1 MKDEYISAFLVKN
14 KKQFRIS
21 DYMTIRQ
28 ELSAVDDKFFPV
40 LISTSFRGNWC
51 VVIGIILLCIAIFFI
66 AFVLVMDDNQR
77 FYILNLLWGLGIYTS
92 TWTWTYILPIGLICL
107 FTIPISICF
116 LTVARK
122 NENLEKLNV
131 LIKNLTTIS

>member
-51 VVIGIILLCIAIFFI
+51 VVIGIILLCIAIFSIII
-66 AFVLVMDDNQR
+66 ALVDSLTETRIWMWALLIG
-77 FYILNLLWGLGIYTS
+77 ILTLCVSIFLLVS
-92 TWTWTYILPIGLICL
+92 
-107 FTIPISICF
+107 
-116 LTVARK
+116 ARK
-122 NENLEKLNV
+122 NVNHQKLKV
-131 LIKNLTTIS
+131 LIKNLITIS

>member
-21 DYMTIRQ
+21 DYMIIRQ

-66 AFVLVMDDNQR
+66 AFVLVMDDNWR
-77 FYILNLLWGLGIYTS
+77 LYIYSLLLNLGIYN
-92 TWTWTYILPIGLICL
+92 WTWTYILPIGLISL
-107 FTIPISICF
+107 FTVPISIYL

-122 NENLEKLNV
+122 NENLQKLKV